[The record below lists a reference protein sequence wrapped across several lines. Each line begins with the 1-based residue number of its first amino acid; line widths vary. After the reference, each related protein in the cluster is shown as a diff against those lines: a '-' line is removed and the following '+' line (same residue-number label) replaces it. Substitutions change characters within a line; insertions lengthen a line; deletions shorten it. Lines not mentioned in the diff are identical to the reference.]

1 MTLGSLRTDVRDA
14 IHGLRTGRWT
24 TLLAFVILA
33 LATSAATVTFSVVDA
48 VAIRALP
55 YGSPDRL
62 VGIARPGM

>member
-1 MTLGSLRTDVRDA
+1 
-14 IHGLRTGRWT
+14 
-24 TLLAFVILA
+24 VILA